1 MGVILRAFMINRIT
15 VHWTPV
21 GFHGSSL
28 RVYKKPVLVYKKP
41 SSSCEVSKK
50 NIKFYLRYLVQ
61 VFQCIMAYQFVSF
74 ISYNFALSVCKQK
87 VEKLLNEQVQQ
98 RCLETADLEFMPRVW
113 ELLQKSKY
121 RWRPKFLC
129 ELMELFQN
137 MKKSH

>member
-28 RVYKKPVLVYKKP
+28 RANWGQINPFWFDH
-41 SSSCEVSKK
+41 KK

-98 RCLETADLEFMPRVW
+98 RCLETADLEFMPLVW